1 MVRALESKNCYCCLV
16 IISSII
22 SLFLDFW
29 SSDDWPGFSY
39 DSNSLFLR
47 NSNTSRKEETLG
59 EVYKVESDIWFV
71 CCTIRVWNPQ
81 ALRLLCCRRS
91 SRGHDCWLT
100 WAIRGSASHLTP
112 PLTFECMFFPLF
124 LQEEP
129 LQRYNLER
137 PVCCG
142 DHLDAVWLN
151 SVKASI
157 YIWRLLP
164 KTSLLYR
171 FPCLLNLPP
180 TNLDWPSPF

>member
-100 WAIRGSASHLTP
+100 WAIRGSLPLPVQEQGHTFHP
-112 PLTFECMFFPLF
+112 PFPQPSYF
-124 LQEEP
+124 M
-129 LQRYNLER
+129 
-137 PVCCG
+137 
-142 DHLDAVWLN
+142 DAARREWGV
-151 SVKASI
+151 VE
-157 YIWRLLP
+157 
-164 KTSLLYR
+164 TS
-171 FPCLLNLPP
+171 CAE
-180 TNLDWPSPF
+180 